1 MGESRGL
8 GGRRTKFLSKEAAMR
23 LAMSPCEVG
32 GNLDLYLPHGMLLN
46 IEVNPRDHAWAK
58 DESGTNTE
66 LANC

>member
-1 MGESRGL
+1 
-8 GGRRTKFLSKEAAMR
+8 MR